1 MTDVNTA
8 TDTSTLE
15 IDDGGNGENSKRSA
29 ARLLSRSLSKIS
41 NATYDTKKNMAQR
54 MMDIAL
60 LTANANQLRY
70 ILEFR
75 GKNSTNFVLL
85 LVLIACSLILQVFV
99 GTVLIFKGRMTCIS
113 SSTSIDKSSSNEV
126 TKMDNIKLNNYV
138 VLGVFLI
145 TVINIFIAAFT
156 GAPN

>member
-1 MTDVNTA
+1 MTDVINA
-8 TDTSTLE
+8 TDTSLE
-15 IDDGGNGENSKRSA
+15 MDDGGNNENSRRSA
-29 ARLLSRSLSKIS
+29 TRLLTRSFSKIS
-41 NATYDTKKNMAQR
+41 NATYDTKKNMAQG

-75 GKNSTNFVLL
+75 GENSTNFVLL

-99 GTVLIFKGRMTCIS
+99 GTILIFKGRMACIS
-113 SSTSIDKSSSNEV
+113 SSMSNEV
-126 TKMDNIKLNNYV
+126 TKMDTIKLNNYV

-156 GAPN
+156 VAPT

>member
-1 MTDVNTA
+1 MTDVITA
-8 TDTSTLE
+8 TDTNLE
-15 IDDGGNGENSKRSA
+15 IDDGGNDETRKRSA
-29 ARLLSRSLSKIS
+29 TRLLSRSLSKIS
-41 NATYDTKKNMAQR
+41 NATYDTKKNMAQG

-99 GTVLIFKGRMTCIS
+99 GTILIFKGRMDCIS
-113 SSTSIDKSSSNEV
+113 SSTNNEV
-126 TKMDNIKLNNYV
+126 TKMDTIKLNNYV

-156 GAPN
+156 VAPT

>member
-1 MTDVNTA
+1 MSNVTETR
-8 TDTSTLE
+8 LE
-15 IDDGGNGENSKRSA
+15 IDDGPEDKKSRN
-29 ARLLSRSLSKIS
+29 LLSRSMSKVS
-41 NATYDTKKNMAQR
+41 NVTYNAKKTMAQG

-75 GKNSTNFVLL
+75 HKSTNFVILL
-85 LVLIACSLILQVFV
+85 ILIACSLILQVLV
-99 GTVLIFKGRMTCIS
+99 GIMLIFKGHLDFKGS
-113 SSTSIDKSSSNEV
+113 GSTDDSSNN
-126 TKMDNIKLNNYV
+126 TPSRKIPNDQLNNYV

-156 GAPN
+156 TAPT